1 MATADKRGLFPWMS
15 SVRETL
21 AAYPRDQRYLIGVS
35 GGLDSR
41 VLLELLQQ
49 FGFSRLA
56 VCHLN
61 HDLRGSASRQ
71 DAEFVERLAKQLK
84 LPCFSKTIKTWPKKS
99 SIETAARLA
108 RHRLFFEAA
117 KEFKTNRIFLAH
129 HADDLFETLLFNI
142 LPPPLSLRNPPIVLN
157 PTLPA

>member
-1 MATADKRGLFPWMS
+1 MATPDKRDLFPWMN

-56 VCHLN
+56 ACYLK
-61 HDLRGSASRQ
+61 HDLHGAATPPG
-71 DAEFVERLAKQLK
+71 AEFLRGPSKHRTHSSFCKTISTLAKKK
-84 LPCFSKTIKTWPKKS
+84 L
-99 SIETAARLA
+99 
-108 RHRLFFEAA
+108 H
-117 KEFKTNRIFLAH
+117 
-129 HADDLFETLLFNI
+129 
-142 LPPPLSLRNPPIVLN
+142 
-157 PTLPA
+157 